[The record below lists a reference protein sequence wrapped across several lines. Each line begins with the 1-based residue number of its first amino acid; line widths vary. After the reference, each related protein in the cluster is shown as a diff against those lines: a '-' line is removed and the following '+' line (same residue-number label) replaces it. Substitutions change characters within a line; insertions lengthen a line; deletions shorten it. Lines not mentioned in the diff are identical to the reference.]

1 MTDQKKYIN
10 FIDMHRKTYPD
21 LQKEN
26 CWWVGG
32 GGGGGGWCNILEV
45 CRREGYQNWTNANNL
60 VGGVPNLVILGEVN
74 ILMSSI

>member
-32 GGGGGGWCNILEV
+32 GVGWGGWCNILEV
-45 CRREGYQNWTNANNL
+45 CRGGGYQNWTNANNL